1 MKSLSSTQIEKIR
14 KQMVKFATLQ
24 LADKDLAED
33 VVQDALT
40 NAYKHSASF
49 RREAALKTWI
59 FAILKNKILDLL
71 RTRKRHI
78 PVSSLCEEEES
89 PSAFF
94 DRQDHW
100 LEHQEVTE
108 WRGIAQSTYRKEFWA
123 IFDICLNKL
132 SAQQARVFMMREHLD
147 MSSAEICHECEI
159 SLSNLNVLLYR
170 ARLRL
175 QDCLS
180 RNWFREESK

>member
-1 MKSLSSTQIEKIR
+1 MKSLSSTQIEEIR

-89 PSAFF
+89 PR
-94 DRQDHW
+94 DRKS
-100 LEHQEVTE
+100 V
-108 WRGIAQSTYRKEFWA
+108 
-123 IFDICLNKL
+123 
-132 SAQQARVFMMREHLD
+132 V
-147 MSSAEICHECEI
+147 
-159 SLSNLNVLLYR
+159 
-170 ARLRL
+170 
-175 QDCLS
+175 
-180 RNWFREESK
+180 